1 MPPIPVISHPD
12 YDITVP
18 PGHRFVGQKFSDLM
32 TCLAQRPD
40 WSGFQ
45 VIETRPVHLSNLRAV
60 HDSDY
65 IADFAYDRLDAAA
78 MRRLNL
84 PWSQRLLK
92 RSFLAVNGTYQ
103 AAQLALQRG
112 IACHAAGGTH
122 HAHRGY
128 GAGFCVFNDLAFAAH
143 ALIRHHGVRRVLILD
158 LDVHQG
164 DGTIDICAQNP
175 AIYTASLHG
184 ENNFPFE
191 KRRGSLDI
199 TLPDGMGDSAYLAVL
214 SKALDRI
221 WAEFEPEFVIYDA
234 GVDVHTADGLGR
246 LSLSDDGILHRDI
259 HVMQFFKSR
268 KIPVTTAIGGG
279 YSRDRAELARRH
291 SIVFAAAHA
300 VYGDADPATAPD

>member
-1 MPPIPVISHPD
+1 MSLIPIISHPE
-12 YDITVP
+12 YDIELP

-32 TCLAQRPD
+32 QFLAQSPY
-40 WSGFQ
+40 WSGFDL
-45 VIETRPVHLSNLRAV
+45 IETRPVHLSNLTSV
-60 HDSDY
+60 HDRTY
-65 IADFAYDRLDAAA
+65 IADFAYNRLDTVA

-84 PWSQRLLK
+84 PWTQQLLK

-122 HAHRGY
+122 HAHRGF
-128 GAGFCVFNDLAFAAH
+128 GSGFCVFNDLAFAAH
-143 ALIRHHGVRRVLILD
+143 AVIRHHGVQRVLILD

-175 AIYTASLHG
+175 GIYTASLHG

-191 KRRGSLDI
+191 KRIGSLDI
-199 TLPDGMGDSAYLAVL
+199 TLADQTGDAEYLRVL
-214 SKALDRI
+214 SSTLNRI

-234 GVDVHTADGLGR
+234 GVDVHASDGLGR
-246 LSLSDDGILHRDI
+246 LSLSNDGIFQRDI
-259 HVMQFFKSR
+259 QVMQFFKLR
-268 KIPVTTAIGGG
+268 GIPVTTAIGGG

-300 VYGDADPATAPD
+300 VYGDAV